1 MALRGGIVR
10 VLYERCAAI
19 DVHKDQV
26 RVAVRTPGE
35 GPSGRQT
42 EVRKFRAFYGVLTE
56 MVRWLVSLRVT
67 HVAMEATGIYTMPVY
82 HALIEQGRLSRCWCA
97 TPRT

>member
-1 MALRGGIVR
+1 MR

-26 RVAVRTPGE
+26 TVAVRTPGG
-35 GPSGRQT
+35 GPGGRQT

-56 MVRWLVSLRVT
+56 MAHWLVSLQVT
-67 HVAMEATGIYTMPVY
+67 HACDGGDGDLHDAGV
-82 HALIEQGRLSRCWCA
+82 SRVDRA
-97 TPRT
+97 GSL